1 MGGLCASGASMT
13 SPSGIPDAA
22 AGIANPSAFYP
33 LEHSISPQAYDAY
46 VQNGMH
52 PPMQPPPQ
60 DLSGRPSPT
69 SATFNTTGSQ
79 QSTPMALYPATLPQA
94 SPASQGPAASNA
106 MGGEQLFDPHD
117 SPAYNFDLAS
127 LNFGNHYGALEFGM
141 LGHMSSGAMMSPPI
155 DPGTGVIDPSG
166 VGETGLSSA
175 ATAAISSPFDPSSPR
190 ANYMFTSDSTMAEWQ
205 GGGDAR
211 TNSTGTT
218 FGGGD
223 EPTTSNGRTDT
234 RVPQGYTIGSGTMG
248 PPNSRNGVPNVYSSF
263 EAVVPS
269 QNLGQLYGDGPGPG
283 QGQMGAPDGQASET
297 SDLQIQ
303 SGVLGS
309 PRTASSIYDSVTEP
323 YSYTVGFHALTEV
336 LQRRFP
342 QHKRV
347 RIAKAIATIRP
358 SFISC
363 TKDLTQE
370 DLVFMER
377 CFQRTL
383 WEYENF
389 INACATPTIVCRR
402 TGEVA
407 AVGNEFSILTG
418 WRKDVLLGKE
428 TNSNVNWG
436 GHPVATAGTFGSL
449 NGIGHTNMIPRGY
462 ANPSRT
468 MDGSNF
474 TTTTTTKPAGSA
486 RPQPVFLAELLDDD
500 SVIKFYEDFAKL
512 AFGDSRGSV
521 MTRCKLLKYKTMGN
535 GLVQAM
541 KLDPEEADDGSSS
554 YMGNTKSTRRQQPP
568 SSSSSSSSSSA
579 TGQRTPTGI
588 TAAAAA
594 AATVAG
600 NGSFDR
606 LESSDGTID
615 CICCWTVRRDVFDI
629 PMLIV
634 MNVSLSEFM
643 YDIYRQ
649 VY

>member
-1 MGGLCASGASMT
+1 MT
-13 SPSGIPDAA
+13 SPPGIPDAA
-22 AGIANPSAFYP
+22 AGIANPPAFYS
-33 LEHSISPQAYDAY
+33 LEQSISPQAYEAY
-46 VQNGMH
+46 AQNGMH

-69 SATFNTTGSQ
+69 STTFNTAGSQ
-79 QSTPMALYPATLPQA
+79 QSTPMALYTATLPQA
-94 SPASQGPAASNA
+94 SPASQGPAATNA
-106 MGGEQLFDPHD
+106 MGGGPLFDPHD
-117 SPAYNFDLAS
+117 SAAYNFDLAS

-155 DPGTGVIDPSG
+155 DPGTAVIDPSNA
-166 VGETGLSSA
+166 GEPGLASA
-175 ATAAISSPFDPSSPR
+175 ATAVISSPFDPSSPR
-190 ANYMFTSDSTMAEWQ
+190 ANYMFTGDSTMTDWQ
-205 GGGDAR
+205 AGGDAR
-211 TNSTGTT
+211 AHSTRTT
-218 FGGGD
+218 YGGGD
-223 EPTTSNGRTDT
+223 EPTTSNGRTQT
-234 RVPQGYTIGSGTMG
+234 GVPHGYTIGTGTMG
-248 PPNSRNGVPNVYSSF
+248 PPSSRNGVPNVYSSF
-263 EAVVPS
+263 EGVIPS
-269 QNLGQLYGDGPGPG
+269 QNLCQPYGDGSNMVGPN
-283 QGQMGAPDGQASET
+283 QGQMSLPDGHASET

-303 SGVLGS
+303 SAVLGS

-370 DLVFMER
+370 DLVFMET

-436 GHPVATAGTFGSL
+436 GHSLASAGTFGSL
-449 NGIGHTNMIPRGY
+449 NGMSNANMISRGFP
-462 ANPSRT
+462 NPSRA

-474 TTTTTTKPAGSA
+474 TTTAKPAGSA

-500 SVIKFYEDFAKL
+500 SVIKFYEDFARL

-521 MTRCKLLKYKTMGN
+521 MTRCKLLKYKTTGN
-535 GLVQAM
+535 DLVQAT
-541 KLDPEEADDGSSS
+541 KLEPEDADDGSSS
-554 YMGNTKSTRRQQPP
+554 YMGNTTSTRRQQPP

-588 TAAAAA
+588 ATAAASAA
-594 AATVAG
+594 AAVAG

-634 MNVSLSEFM
+634 MNVSLSEFV
-643 YDIYRQ
+643 YD
-649 VY
+649 VYCQ